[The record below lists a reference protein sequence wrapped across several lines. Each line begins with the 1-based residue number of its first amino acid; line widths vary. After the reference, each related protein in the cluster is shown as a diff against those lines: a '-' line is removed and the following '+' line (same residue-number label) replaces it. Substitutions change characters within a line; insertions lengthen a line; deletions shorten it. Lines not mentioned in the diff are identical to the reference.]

1 MFGCA
6 AATDKVAELPEIR
19 CPRRYHSARALSVA
33 FKFGKYIHALSAV
46 LAFSVLPAVLVRDSK
61 PHGWGDGQVKRDS
74 GMPYCKWQTTIVNWW
89 SIITSQVTASYSYTL
104 Q

>member
-19 CPRRYHSARALSVA
+19 GPRRYHSARALSVA

-46 LAFSVLPAVLVRDSK
+46 LAFSALPAVLVRDSK
-61 PHGWGDGQVKRDS
+61 PHGGVTDRSGGTQVCPIVS
-74 GMPYCKWQTTIVNWW
+74 GRPLLL
-89 SIITSQVTASYSYTL
+89 TSEA
-104 Q
+104 